1 MQVKR
6 VDVKFVIAGRGVAG
20 FNGRLNSEEAK
31 TYHVADAE
39 VLKHDN
45 FVLPNFVIR
54 NGKAHLKD
62 SSRHVKSKLAM
73 ENDCRQQ
80 VISYLSYTRDKNVLL
95 TKFLASNS
103 CLTFGYLATRG
114 GAGALKRTG
123 AVSVSSLIDK
133 NPTQFSSE
141 TGTRRCGSDKT
152 NTLFY
157 TVTCEEVEMCGD
169 LLINLSELSYVPV
182 GNERDRCSILIDN
195 VEDFK
200 QELKTLHKTENVA
213 GDLKKYVRKTGTKD
227 IAETALILT
236 PEVVA
241 NLVRGLL
248 QDVSEIE
255 YHTRSST
262 RKFKEMVI
270 TAVLENNETV
280 PVGSKEEL
288 DQLLKTQGIWVNY
301 EENVGRVEEPTPEE
315 KKEKEDKE
323 KARKEKAATSKK
335 PSTKKA
341 KDEAAESEE

>member
-20 FNGRLNSEEAK
+20 FNGRLNSQDAE
-31 TYHVADAE
+31 TFHVVDAE

-73 ENDCRQQ
+73 ENDCRPQ
-80 VISYLSYTRDKNVLL
+80 VISYLSNTRDKNVLL

-123 AVSVSSLIDK
+123 PVIVSSLIDK

-141 TGTRRCGSDKT
+141 TVTQRCGSDRT
-152 NTLFY
+152 NTSLSY
-157 TVTCEEVEMCGD
+157 TVTCEEVEMCGE
-169 LLINLSELSYVPV
+169 LLIDLSELSYVPV

-195 VEDFK
+195 IEDFK

-236 PEVVA
+236 PEVVT

-280 PVGSKEEL
+280 TVGSKEEL

-315 KKEKEDKE
+315 KEAKE